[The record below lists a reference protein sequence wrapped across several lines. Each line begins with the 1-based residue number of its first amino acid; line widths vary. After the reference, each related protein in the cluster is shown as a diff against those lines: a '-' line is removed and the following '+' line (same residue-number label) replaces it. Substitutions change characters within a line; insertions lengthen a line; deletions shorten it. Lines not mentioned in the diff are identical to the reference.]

1 MGKGEKRGG
10 QKGGMEKETFPHFFI
25 LFSHWLVG
33 EVGLGSGLSVRP
45 ILTYILCSL
54 FFTCRVIPECVQS

>member
-10 QKGGMEKETFPHFFI
+10 QKGGMEKDTFPHFFI

-33 EVGLGSGLSVRP
+33 EVGLGSGLSAHTDIYTV
-45 ILTYILCSL
+45 LTVLHM
-54 FFTCRVIPECVQS
+54 